1 MKLILVLRQTRDR
14 YLQHTG
20 RLKTQLLQPQDLK
33 RKIRAVFL
41 PVCSA
46 GCIFFFPPLLQSS
59 ASNEHLVKLAVLG
72 GGGMG

>member
-33 RKIRAVFL
+33 RKIHAVFL

-46 GCIFFFPPLLQSS
+46 GCIFFPPLLQSS